1 MVAEIASVVA
11 PVFLVALIGFIWARV
26 GGRFDGAMI
35 TALVMAVGTPSLVVD
50 TFLRVRP
57 STEAFG
63 EIVLAAIALF
73 AGFALLSFLF
83 LKLVGWSLRDYMGG
97 LMFPNCGNMGLPL
110 SLFAFGEQG
119 LALAI
124 VIFAI
129 SAIGNFTIGTSIAAG
144 TIDPRAIARMPIIYA
159 VIISLVIL
167 LTGFQAPEWLGN
179 TLKLLGGL
187 TIPLMLLALG
197 VSLSRLRPEH
207 LWKSLLLAVVRIASG
222 FGVGLFVAW
231 AFQLGDAARGVVVLQ
246 ASMPSAVFNYLFA
259 ERYGRDAPGV
269 AGLVLVSTLLSFGT
283 LPLLLWFLL

>member
-1 MVAEIASVVA
+1 LVAEIASIIA
-11 PVFLVALIGFIWARV
+11 PVFIVALIGFIWARA
-26 GGRFDGAMI
+26 GGRFDGVMI
-35 TALVMAVGTPSLVVD
+35 SAIVMAVGTPSLVVD

-63 EIVLAAIALF
+63 EIVLAGVALF
-73 AGFALLSFLF
+73 AAMALVSFLF
-83 LKLVGWSLRDYMGG
+83 LRLVGWSLRDYLGG

-129 SAIGNFTIGTSIAAG
+129 SAIGNFTIGSSIAAG
-144 TIDPRAIARMPIIYA
+144 TMDPKQIARMPIIYA
-159 VIISLVIL
+159 VAASLVIL
-167 LTGFQAPEWLGN
+167 LTDFHAPEWLGN
-179 TLKLLGGL
+179 TLKLLGGI
-187 TIPLMLLALG
+187 TIPMMLLALG

-207 LWKSLLLAVVRIASG
+207 LSKSLALATFRIVSG
-222 FGVGLFVAW
+222 FGIGLFIAW
-231 AFQLGDAARGVVVLQ
+231 VFQLGDAARGVVVMQ

-269 AGLVLVSTLLSFGT
+269 AGLVLVSTLMSIVT

>member
-1 MVAEIASVVA
+1 MVAEIASIIA
-11 PVFLVALIGFIWARV
+11 PVFIVALVGFLWARA

-35 TALVMAVGTPSLVVD
+35 TAVVMAVGTPSLIID

-63 EIVLAAIALF
+63 EILLAGVVLF
-73 AGFALLSFLF
+73 AGFALVSFVF
-83 LKLVGWSLRDYMGG
+83 LKLVGWPLRDYLGG

-124 VIFAI
+124 VIFAV

-144 TIDPRAIARMPIIYA
+144 TVDPKAIARMPIIYA
-159 VIISLVIL
+159 VLASLLII
-167 LTGFQAPEWLGN
+167 LTDFHAPEWLGN

-207 LWKSLLLAVVRIASG
+207 LWKSLVLALVRIIGG
-222 FGVGLFVAW
+222 FSVGLLVAW
-231 AFQLGDAARGVVVLQ
+231 AFALDEAARGVIIMQ
-246 ASMPSAVFNYLFA
+246 AAMPSAVFNYLFA

-269 AGLVLVSTLLSFGT
+269 AGLVLVSTLLSFAT
-283 LPLLLWFLL
+283 LPALLWFLL

>member
-1 MVAEIASVVA
+1 MFAEIASIIA
-11 PVFLVALIGFIWARV
+11 PVFIVALIGFVWARA
-26 GGRFDGAMI
+26 GGRFDGVMI
-35 TALVMAVGTPSLVVD
+35 SAIVMAVGTPSLVID

-63 EIVLAAIALF
+63 EIFAAGIALF
-73 AGFALLSFLF
+73 AGMALVSFLF
-83 LKLVGWSLRDYMGG
+83 LKLLGWSLRDYLGG

-124 VIFAI
+124 VIFAV

-144 TIDPRAIARMPIIYA
+144 VMKPREIARMPIIYA
-159 VIISLVIL
+159 VAASLVIL
-167 LTGFQAPEWLGN
+167 LTDFHAPEWLGN
-179 TLKLLGGL
+179 TLKLLAGI
-187 TIPLMLLALG
+187 TIPMMLLALG

-207 LWKSLLLAVVRIASG
+207 LSKSLLLATFRILSG
-222 FGVGLFVAW
+222 FGVGLFIAW
-231 AFQLGDAARGVVVLQ
+231 VFQLDHAARGVVVMQ
-246 ASMPSAVFNYLFA
+246 AAMPSAVFNYLFA

-269 AGLVLVSTLLSFGT
+269 AGLVLVSTLMSIVT

>member
-1 MVAEIASVVA
+1 MVAEIASIIA
-11 PVFLVALIGFIWARV
+11 PVFIVALIGFIWARA

-63 EIVLAAIALF
+63 EIVLAGLALF
-73 AGFALLSFLF
+73 AGMALVSFLF
-83 LKLVGWSLRDYMGG
+83 LRLVGWSLRDYLGG

-124 VIFAI
+124 VIFAL
-129 SAIGNFTIGTSIAAG
+129 SAIGNFTIGSSIAAG
-144 TIDPRAIARMPIIYA
+144 SMNPKQIARMPIIYA
-159 VIISLVIL
+159 VAASLAIL
-167 LTGFQAPEWLGN
+167 LTDFRAPEWLGN
-179 TLKLLGGL
+179 TLKLLGGV

-207 LWKSLLLAVVRIASG
+207 LWKSVLLAVVRIASG
-222 FGVGLFVAW
+222 FGIGLFIAW
-231 AFQLGDAARGVVVLQ
+231 VFQLNDAARGVIVMQ

-269 AGLVLVSTLLSFGT
+269 AGLVLVSTLMSIVT

>member
-1 MVAEIASVVA
+1 MFAEIASIVA
-11 PVFLVALIGFIWARV
+11 PVFIVALIGFIWARM

-63 EIVLAAIALF
+63 EIVMAAVALF
-73 AGFALLSFLF
+73 AGMALVSFLF
-83 LKLVGWSLRDYMGG
+83 LKAVRWPLRDYMGG

-124 VIFAI
+124 VIFAV
-129 SAIGNFTIGTSIAAG
+129 SAIGNFTIGSSIAAG
-144 TIDPRAIARMPIIYA
+144 TMDPKQIARMPIIYA
-159 VIISLVIL
+159 VAASLIIL
-167 LTGFQAPEWLGN
+167 LTDFHAPEWVGN
-179 TLKLLGGL
+179 TLKILSGI
-187 TIPLMLLALG
+187 TIPLMLIALG

-207 LWKSLLLAVVRIASG
+207 LWKSVLLAVFRIASG
-222 FGVGLFVAW
+222 LCVGLAIAW
-231 AFQLGDAARGVVVLQ
+231 IFQLDHAARGVIVMQ

-259 ERYGRDAPGV
+259 ERYGRDASGV
-269 AGLVLVSTLLSFGT
+269 AGLVLVSTLMSIVT

>member
-1 MVAEIASVVA
+1 LVAEIASIIA
-11 PVFLVALIGFIWARV
+11 PVFIVALIGFIWASA

-35 TALVMAVGTPSLVVD
+35 TALVMAVGTPSLVLD

-63 EIVLAAIALF
+63 EIVLAGVALF
-73 AGFALLSFLF
+73 AAMALISFLF

-144 TIDPRAIARMPIIYA
+144 SMDPRQIVRMPIIYA
-159 VIISLVIL
+159 VAASLAIL
-167 LTGFQAPEWLGN
+167 LTDFHAPEWLGN
-179 TLKLLGGL
+179 TLKLLGGV
-187 TIPLMLLALG
+187 TIPLMLIALG

-207 LWKSLLLAVVRIASG
+207 LLKSALLAVVRIASG
-222 FGVGLFVAW
+222 FGVGLFIAW
-231 AFQLGDAARGVVVLQ
+231 VFQLDHAARGVVVMQ

-269 AGLVLVSTLLSFGT
+269 AGLVLVSTLMSIVT
-283 LPLLLWFLL
+283 LPLLLWLLL